1 MVHVL
6 VHGLGLVLP
15 LIVGLVSMA
24 RADPLRGFGD
34 LQLYRNASSQLVGAQ
49 AFVSFS
55 SASAHGPLGQS
66 ISGHAAPAPE
76 ALCNCACFALDDF
89 AWCQNTA
96 KTTVGVSTFS
106 YSPFAR
112 RWEGR
117 ALRYFAEG
125 SAGDLAGRGGNSFV
139 ETAVLPDGP
148 GGAVY
153 FEVAYVGDTSNDTV
167 ACGTQR
173 PCRSAELVRGF
184 TTAVDC
190 AHAALCDAQCA
201 GVAQYDE
208 WRKNCSFT

>member
-15 LIVGLVSMA
+15 LIVGLVAIA

-96 KTTVGVSTFS
+96 KTK
-106 YSPFAR
+106 PM
-112 RWEGR
+112 
-117 ALRYFAEG
+117 
-125 SAGDLAGRGGNSFV
+125 
-139 ETAVLPDGP
+139 
-148 GGAVY
+148 
-153 FEVAYVGDTSNDTV
+153 
-167 ACGTQR
+167 
-173 PCRSAELVRGF
+173 
-184 TTAVDC
+184 
-190 AHAALCDAQCA
+190 
-201 GVAQYDE
+201 
-208 WRKNCSFT
+208 